1 MEKNFKSLVLS
12 LVKFSIPLILS
23 GILQQLYNWVDAFI
37 LGNVEG
43 ELALGAIGGTGTI
56 TSFYVFTITGF
67 NIGVAVYVGQKYGAG
82 EKDILHR
89 ILSCFSVVLGGC
101 YLILSVLGIVWH
113 HTFLELIHTPPD
125 IIGMAGTY
133 LAIIM
138 IGIPFLAVYNVYS
151 AALRG
156 IGDSRAPFLSI
167 LVSSGVNVVL
177 DILFVAILHYGI
189 TGAAVATIF
198 SQIIMTIFLIL
209 YAIKKYPVLRFCF
222 GKNMVEKSIFHEGMK
237 LGLPP
242 MIQSCVTSFGN
253 LLLQNFMNSF
263 GTATVIAITTSYRV
277 DTIALLPITNFAS
290 AISTFTAQSYG
301 AKDWKKTRLI
311 RSAGLLTMSA
321 VSILLT
327 ILVIP
332 FGSRIVAIF
341 GAGAEAVLISQRFFV
356 RLASFYL
363 VFGLFSAMRG
373 YLEGIGDVMF
383 SSVIGIVILCTR
395 VVLSYAFPT
404 QFGNMIIAY
413 AEAVSWVL
421 GLILFYVRMRKISQ
435 KQLGAA
441 L

>member
-1 MEKNFKSLVLS
+1 MEKNFKSIVGD

-56 TSFYVFTITGF
+56 TSFYVFTVTGF
-67 NIGVAVYVGQKYGAG
+67 NIGIAVFVGQKFGAK
-82 EKDILHR
+82 ETKDIHR

-101 YLILSVLGIVWH
+101 YLVLAALGIVFH
-113 HTFLELIHTPPD
+113 HTFLELIHTPSD
-125 IIGMAGTY
+125 TIALAGTY

-138 IGIPFLAVYNVYS
+138 VGIPFLAVYNVFS

-177 DILFVAILHYGI
+177 DILLVAVLHLGI
-189 TGAAVATIF
+189 AGAAAATIF
-198 SQIIMTIFLIL
+198 SQITMTIFLII
-209 YAIKKYPVLRFCF
+209 YAMKKYEILRFRF
-222 GKNMVEKSIFHEGMK
+222 GKGLVEAGIFRQGMR
-237 LGLPP
+237 LGIPP
-242 MIQSCVTSFGN
+242 MIQSCVTACGN

-277 DTIALLPITNFAS
+277 DTLALLPITNFAS
-290 AISTFTAQSYG
+290 AISTFTAQSFG
-301 AKDWKKTRLI
+301 AKDWKKTRQI
-311 RSAGLLTMSA
+311 RIAGILTMSV

-327 ILVIP
+327 ILIIP

-341 GAGAEAVLISQRFFV
+341 GAGEEAVLISQRFFV

-363 VFGLFSAMRG
+363 IFGLFAAMRG

-383 SSVIGIVILCTR
+383 SSMIGIIILCTR

-421 GLILFYVRMRKISQ
+421 GLVLFYVRMRVMNKRSYEV
-435 KQLGAA
+435 AA
-441 L
+441 